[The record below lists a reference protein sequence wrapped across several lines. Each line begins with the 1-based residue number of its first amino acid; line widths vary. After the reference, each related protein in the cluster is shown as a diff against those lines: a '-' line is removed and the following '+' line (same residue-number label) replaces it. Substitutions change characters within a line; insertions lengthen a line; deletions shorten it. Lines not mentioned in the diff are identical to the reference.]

1 MVFEVIRRENERL
14 INQGRREGIREGIQ
28 EGRQKERQEIIQKLL
43 KIGISEDIIC
53 KSTNMK
59 KEEIEKIK
67 KRVSCKSNFQKKK

>member
-14 INQGRREGIREGIQ
+14 INQGRQ
-28 EGRQKERQEIIQKLL
+28 EGRQEIIQKLL

-67 KRVSCKSNFQKKK
+67 RKISK